1 MDVLVS
7 DKYSPLP
14 LVSVFM
20 PVYNQES
27 YVAAA
32 IDSVLQQTYEN
43 LEIVISDD
51 CSHDLTPAIV
61 KQYAEKFPGKIK
73 FYKLA
78 DKNLGKDHFEAL
90 LKKCTGEYVCMF
102 AGDDLMY
109 PQKIYQQINKTLE
122 LDLSFHGHSVDCINN
137 EGDVFG
143 KISSG
148 KNIFLRGNWRL
159 IFSGVPVAGC
169 SWLFKK
175 SCIEIHGALGFLHDF
190 DIVIRCLRLGRR
202 GYIDKDILGAYRVT
216 QTSWSRNLRWRDYLI
231 AYKNLLQ
238 SWVNAGMYSECVFL
252 FIRVLIRVPGGVV
265 KILKY

>member
-1 MDVLVS
+1 MDALVS
-7 DKYSPLP
+7 DKYPSLP

-51 CSHDLTPAIV
+51 CSHDLTPVIV
-61 KQYAEKFPGKIK
+61 KQYAEKFPEKIK

-122 LDLSFHGHSVDCINN
+122 LDLSFHGHSVECINN
-137 EGDVFG
+137 EGDVFN

-148 KNIFLRGNWRL
+148 KNILLRGNRE
-159 IFSGVPVAGC
+159 GEG
-169 SWLFKK
+169 
-175 SCIEIHGALGFLHDF
+175 
-190 DIVIRCLRLGRR
+190 
-202 GYIDKDILGAYRVT
+202 ILTRIY
-216 QTSWSRNLRWRDYLI
+216 
-231 AYKNLLQ
+231 
-238 SWVNAGMYSECVFL
+238 WVHIG
-252 FIRVLIRVPGGVV
+252 
-265 KILKY
+265 